1 MPNLKEDFSLQKS
14 CNKAN
19 ESDKRQENDQEKED
33 KYVFRLHYNE
43 EECEGNAEDIVW
55 LQCGKCNFRV
65 NVYCILDRIQAN
77 FHGSDHFWM

>member
-43 EECEGNAEDIVW
+43 EECEGNAEDIV
-55 LQCGKCNFRV
+55 
-65 NVYCILDRIQAN
+65 
-77 FHGSDHFWM
+77 